1 MISIGFI
8 ICYMFLIVVQLP
20 VLIKLINTT
29 TRDVNSSFIMYMAL
43 TWLAG
48 FFFNDAIAMMLY
60 YWGAPAYH
68 MTAYS
73 VDYKTQAFIN
83 EDTHCMSPFTESAD
97 LKDFLT
103 YNLTIAQYTP
113 VIWTVVFMVGYL
125 FLQKEAQVED
135 KDAQELSSEQR
146 VHLLQMTN

>member
-1 MISIGFI
+1 
-8 ICYMFLIVVQLP
+8 
-20 VLIKLINTT
+20 
-29 TRDVNSSFIMYMAL
+29 
-43 TWLAG
+43 
-48 FFFNDAIAMMLY
+48 
-60 YWGAPAYH
+60 
-68 MTAYS
+68 
-73 VDYKTQAFIN
+73 
-83 EDTHCMSPFTESAD
+83 MSPFTESAD

-146 VHLLQMTN
+146 VHLLQMTD